1 MSDAEDRL
9 RLMGLSVGA
18 ELATLMVE
26 LFGGGGGQMQT
37 PWEQDIDGAQ
47 YSLGNV
53 SHIGILNNDEEI
65 DPVFRIEQT
74 VTYDQPYSA
83 PIDSQCSAS
92 IQYFPSADMG
102 SGETSFPT
110 GFFVNTDAQSVLQ
123 AATGHTTITGGYFLT
138 GCTGPSP
145 GADFDNLTSLQ
156 TYLGLSGD
164 YYVEIDNAIS
174 LSVGGG
180 IDNATAHNVWGIK
193 VDWYNFFGA
202 TTDKV
207 IGLEIGQLDA
217 PLGDV
222 WGIMFQG
229 QVPSEMGPLRIGTSY
244 GSIPMDDW
252 VQLDCAFPNKAILL
266 PRLDTAARNAMTP
279 QEGMLIYNTDSKF
292 LEFYNGTTWA

>member
-145 GADFDNLTSLQ
+145 ESKSQWYQLAEAVGSQMSTGYSSPIQLTEDLLK
-156 TYLGLSGD
+156 TYKQMERTEETIPTPKMTKNRAMKPQDLS
-164 YYVEIDNAIS
+164 
-174 LSVGGG
+174 
-180 IDNATAHNVWGIK
+180 
-193 VDWYNFFGA
+193 
-202 TTDKV
+202 
-207 IGLEIGQLDA
+207 
-217 PLGDV
+217 
-222 WGIMFQG
+222 
-229 QVPSEMGPLRIGTSY
+229 
-244 GSIPMDDW
+244 
-252 VQLDCAFPNKAILL
+252 
-266 PRLDTAARNAMTP
+266 
-279 QEGMLIYNTDSKF
+279 
-292 LEFYNGTTWA
+292 